1 MTEPISNNS
10 DFNPSSGEINS
21 EITSEMNIN
30 AEQLLIL
37 LRQKQENWISW
48 GGACQQLQKVGYTAQ
63 AIFEATGFEPIQQNQ
78 IIVATQVYASI
89 ISAGAGTAVIDRF
102 QRTGS
107 DILYELRILT
117 QPERL
122 LAAEFIVARSLD
134 STAANEVAKAM
145 KDFSRLGKLP
155 EGFSRSAG
163 DMVAY
168 QYWKLAKQ
176 QTNLQERSRLVVRG
190 LMFAETQSAREKV
203 EQILTGV
210 DANASAKAPILPIH
224 RLEAEEELPRLVP
237 LAGSL
242 IGVDRLNRETWQQ
255 TPSIPTQGIFGV
267 SLLTTTQA
275 VVALPGWS
283 TLRKAIDPV
292 AIMTERDL
300 PNGKQETVLL
310 VIDRAAQEWNQYS
323 HFLFLEGEEIL
334 MSWFSAPPTQ
344 PILGQLILVLR
355 PKYMLERAAEVD
367 SWDLDD

>member
-10 DFNPSSGEINS
+10 DSNPSSGEINS
-21 EITSEMNIN
+21 ETSIN
-30 AEQLLIL
+30 AEHLLLL

-48 GGACQQLQKVGYTAQ
+48 GGACQQLQKAGHTAQ

-89 ISAGAGTAVIDRF
+89 VSAGAAAEVIDRF

-134 STAANEVAKAM
+134 STAANELAKAM

-176 QTNLQERSRLVVRG
+176 QTNLQERSRLIVRG
-190 LMFAETQSAREKV
+190 LMFAETQSAREKI
-203 EQILTGV
+203 EQILSGT
-210 DANASAKAPILPIH
+210 DANPQAKAPTLPIH

-242 IGVDRLNRETWQQ
+242 TGSKPLNLETWQQ
-255 TPSIPTQGIFGV
+255 TPSIATQGIFGV
-267 SLLTTTQA
+267 SQLPATQE

-283 TLRKAIDPV
+283 TLRKALDPV
-292 AIMTERDL
+292 AIVTQSDL
-300 PNGKQETVLL
+300 VTGKQETVLL

-334 MSWFSAPPTQ
+334 MGWFGELPTQ
-344 PILGQLILVLR
+344 TILGQLILVLR
-355 PKYMLERAAEVD
+355 PKYMIERAAEVD
-367 SWDLDD
+367 SWEMED

>member
-21 EITSEMNIN
+21 EINSEMNID
-30 AEQLLIL
+30 AEHLLIL

-48 GGACQQLQKVGYTAQ
+48 GGACQQLQKAGYTAQ

-89 ISAGAGTAVIDRF
+89 VSAGAGAAVIDRF

-117 QPERL
+117 QLERL

-155 EGFSRSAG
+155 DGFSRSAG

-210 DANASAKAPILPIH
+210 DASASAKAPILPIH

-237 LAGSL
+237 LAGAMPLSL
-242 IGVDRLNRETWQQ
+242 ETWQQ
-255 TPSIPTQGIFGV
+255 TLSVATKGIFGV
-267 SLLTTTQA
+267 SRITSTKE

-292 AIMTERDL
+292 AIMTDRDL
-300 PNGKQETVLL
+300 ATGKPETVLL
-310 VIDRAAQEWNQYS
+310 VIDRAVQEWNQYS
-323 HFLFLEGEEIL
+323 HFLFLEGKEIL
-334 MSWFSAPPTQ
+334 IGWFSTPPTQ

-355 PKYMLERAAEVD
+355 PKYMIERAAEVD
-367 SWDLDD
+367 SWEMED

>member
-10 DFNPSSGEINS
+10 DSNPSSGEINS
-21 EITSEMNIN
+21 EISIN
-30 AEQLLIL
+30 AEHLLLL

-48 GGACQQLQKVGYTAQ
+48 GGACQQLQKIGHTPQ

-78 IIVATQVYASI
+78 IIVATQVYSSI
-89 ISAGAGTAVIDRF
+89 VSAGAGGEVTDRF

-122 LAAEFIVARSLD
+122 IAAEFIVARSLD

-176 QTNLQERSRLVVRG
+176 QTNLQERSRLIVRG
-190 LMFAETQSAREKV
+190 LMFAETQSAREKI
-203 EQILTGV
+203 EQILSGADT
-210 DANASAKAPILPIH
+210 NPQAKAPLLPIH

-242 IGVDRLNRETWQQ
+242 TGSVPLNLETWQQ
-255 TPSIPTQGIFGV
+255 TPSIAAQGIFGI
-267 SLLTTTQA
+267 SQLLATQE
-275 VVALPGWS
+275 VVTLPGWS
-283 TLRKAIDPV
+283 TLRKAEDPI
-292 AIMTERDL
+292 AIITQSDL
-300 PNGKQETVLL
+300 VTGKQETVLL
-310 VIDRAAQEWNQYS
+310 VIDRAAREWNQYS

-334 MSWFSAPPTQ
+334 MGWFREPPTQ
-344 PILGQLILVLR
+344 LILGKLILLLR

-367 SWDLDD
+367 SWELED

>member
-10 DFNPSSGEINS
+10 DFNPSSGEINIDT
-21 EITSEMNIN
+21 ER
-30 AEQLLIL
+30 LLLL

-48 GGACQQLQKVGYTAQ
+48 GGACQQLQKIGYTPQ

-78 IIVATQVYASI
+78 IMVATQVYSSI
-89 ISAGAGTAVIDRF
+89 VSAGAAGTVLDRF

-122 LAAEFIVARSLD
+122 LAAEFIVTRSLD

-155 EGFSRSAG
+155 EGFSRTAG

-176 QTNLQERSRLVVRG
+176 QTNLPERSRLIVRG

-210 DANASAKAPILPIH
+210 DASSQTKAPILPIH

-242 IGVDRLNRETWQQ
+242 TGANPLNLETWQQ
-255 TPSIPTQGIFGV
+255 TPSIATQGIFGV
-267 SLLTTTQA
+267 SQLSAAQE
-275 VVALPGWS
+275 VVTLPGWS
-283 TLRKAIDPV
+283 TLRKAGDPI
-292 AIMTERDL
+292 AIVTQSDL
-300 PNGKQETVLL
+300 VTGKQETVLL
-310 VIDRAAQEWNQYS
+310 VIDRSACEWDQYS
-323 HFLFLEGEEIL
+323 HFLFLEGEEIRL
-334 MSWFSAPPTQ
+334 GWFREPPTQ
-344 PILGQLILVLR
+344 LILGKLILMLR

-367 SWDLDD
+367 SWELED

>member
-1 MTEPISNNS
+1 MTEPTSNNS
-10 DFNPSSGEINS
+10 DSNPSSGEINS
-21 EITSEMNIN
+21 EISIN

-48 GGACQQLQKVGYTAQ
+48 GSACQQLQKTGLTAQ

-78 IIVATQVYASI
+78 IIVAMQVYNSI
-89 ISAGAGTAVIDRF
+89 VSAGAGAAVLDRF

-122 LAAEFIVARSLD
+122 LAAEFIVTRGLD

-155 EGFSRSAG
+155 EGFTRSAG
-163 DMVAY
+163 DMTAY

-210 DANASAKAPILPIH
+210 ASPAKAPVLPIH

-242 IGVDRLNRETWQQ
+242 TGSNRLNLETWQQ
-255 TPSIPTQGIFGV
+255 TPSIATQGIFGV
-267 SLLTTTQA
+267 SQLPTTQE

-283 TLRKAIDPV
+283 TLRKAVDPV
-292 AIMTERDL
+292 AVMTQSDL
-300 PNGKQETVLL
+300 SLGTTGKQETVLL

-334 MSWFSAPPTQ
+334 MGWFSTPPNK

-355 PKYMLERAAEVD
+355 PKYMIERAAEVD
-367 SWDLDD
+367 SWDLEE

>member
-10 DFNPSSGEINS
+10 DSNPSSGEINS
-21 EITSEMNIN
+21 EIASEMNID

-48 GGACQQLQKVGYTAQ
+48 GGACQQLQKIGLTAQ

-89 ISAGAGTAVIDRF
+89 VSAGAEAAVRDRF

-117 QPERL
+117 QSERL

-210 DANASAKAPILPIH
+210 DASAAAKAPILPIH
-224 RLEAEEELPRLVP
+224 RLEAEEELPRIVP
-237 LAGSL
+237 LAGTMPLSL
-242 IGVDRLNRETWQQ
+242 ATWQQ
-255 TPSIPTQGIFGV
+255 TLSIAAKGIFGV
-267 SLLTTTQA
+267 SRLTSNQE

-292 AIMTERDL
+292 AIMTDRDL
-300 PNGKQETVLL
+300 ATGKPETVLL

-323 HFLFLEGEEIL
+323 HFLYLEGKEIL
-334 MSWFSAPPTQ
+334 MGWFNAPPTQ

-355 PKYMLERAAEVD
+355 PKYMIERAAEVD
-367 SWDLDD
+367 SWDMEE